1 VYGSAIVKSQ
11 PIQYY
16 GTVMYFAVIE
26 SFFNI
31 GWNYGCSFVPDPIT
45 RMSSNGRGGCTA
57 AYHDTTRTRGGM
69 TSSTIKAAEVMK
81 NIKEENEMNELGSSI
96 ADVKQ
101 KCERTM
107 KQ

>member
-1 VYGSAIVKSQ
+1 
-11 PIQYY
+11 
-16 GTVMYFAVIE
+16 
-26 SFFNI
+26 
-31 GWNYGCSFVPDPIT
+31 
-45 RMSSNGRGGCTA
+45 
-57 AYHDTTRTRGGM
+57 M